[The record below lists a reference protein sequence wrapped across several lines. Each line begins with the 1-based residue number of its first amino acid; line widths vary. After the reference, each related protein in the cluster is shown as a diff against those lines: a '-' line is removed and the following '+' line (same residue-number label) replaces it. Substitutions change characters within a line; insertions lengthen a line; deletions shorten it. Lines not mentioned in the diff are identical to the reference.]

1 MISPSRFG
9 GIGRALQNQNYRYY
23 WMGGALSIL
32 GFWLAKLALGL
43 LTWQLTHSPL
53 WLGIIGFLAT
63 FPAAFLA
70 PFAGAI
76 ADRHGLRK
84 VAMFALLVSALNAFV
99 TGFLTFQELMT
110 IELLAVFVLIQGI
123 TLAFDIPSRQAL
135 VHYIVPRGDLSSA
148 IALNTTTFHLGA
160 FVGPG
165 VFALLNPF
173 LGISFAFFVNSAAF
187 VVFAICLRAIKLE
200 ARPPREKN
208 GSTIRGDM
216 IEGIRY
222 TFNHPGIFALL
233 SLTASAHLLIRPYID
248 LLPAFSDLVFKAGE
262 GGFAVLA
269 GVSGLGSLV
278 GGIWLAIR
286 GKNEGLTHF
295 LTLAILGS
303 SLSLFIFA
311 ATDIYLLGLASMAV
325 LGFCLITIAVASQ
338 SLIQNAVDPTKRARV
353 ISLTS
358 GIAVG
363 FPALGALILGSFG
376 NIFGVQAPVLVGAGL
391 CITYWLW
398 ASRGL
403 QLQSNLMEADPV
415 YSKKQKI

>member
-1 MISPSRFG
+1 
-9 GIGRALQNQNYRYY
+9 
-23 WMGGALSIL
+23 
-32 GFWLAKLALGL
+32 
-43 LTWQLTHSPL
+43 
-53 WLGIIGFLAT
+53 
-63 FPAAFLA
+63 
-70 PFAGAI
+70 
-76 ADRHGLRK
+76 
-84 VAMFALLVSALNAFV
+84 
-99 TGFLTFQELMT
+99 
-110 IELLAVFVLIQGI
+110 
-123 TLAFDIPSRQAL
+123 
-135 VHYIVPRGDLSSA
+135 
-148 IALNTTTFHLGA
+148 
-160 FVGPG
+160 
-165 VFALLNPF
+165 
-173 LGISFAFFVNSAAF
+173 
-187 VVFAICLRAIKLE
+187 
-200 ARPPREKN
+200 
-208 GSTIRGDM
+208 
-216 IEGIRY
+216 
-222 TFNHPGIFALL
+222 
-233 SLTASAHLLIRPYID
+233 
-248 LLPAFSDLVFKAGE
+248 VFKAGE